1 MAGWFDSSEAQKFGV
16 TLAAFLIERI
26 PLAAIHESP
35 EFAALRQETVHKMLL
50 QMELFKM
57 QNKLGWFKKA
67 KFANAFKW
75 HLLDAGYESDFVDN
89 ITRTLLL
96 RG

>member
-16 TLAAFLIERI
+16 ILAAFLIERM
-26 PLAAIHESP
+26 PPTAIDESP
-35 EFAALRQETVHKMLL
+35 EFSALRQEVVHKMLL
-50 QMELFKM
+50 QMEVFKV
-57 QNKLGWFKKA
+57 QNKFGWFKKA

-75 HLLDAGYESDFVDN
+75 HLLDAGYEAGFVDN